1 MDVDCSELLPFI
13 VRLGCEYDD
22 VATGSQVTWF
32 EELVYAENV
41 REAEELAD
49 DRYGVL
55 TTRKPFRACSIRPAT
70 EQEVEYYNKRRK
82 NEKIKK
88 LKALNKTC
96 LK

>member
-13 VRLGCEYDD
+13 VRLGCECDD

-41 REAEELAD
+41 QEAEELAD

-55 TTRKPFRACSIRPAT
+55 TIRKPFRACSIRPAT
-70 EQEVEYYNKRRK
+70 EQEVEHYNRGAT
-82 NEKIKK
+82 NEKVQS
-88 LKALNKTC
+88 
-96 LK
+96 